1 MFILL
6 TGPRAV
12 GKTTAC
18 WKALPGLRATGLKIA
33 GFVSP
38 PLLNGEGHKTGIEMV
53 DLTTGQRQKFARV
66 AGQDEIPTVGVYR
79 VAEDATDWARG
90 VLAAALTANADW
102 LVIDEIGPLELH
114 HNSGF
119 AFALRPLADP
129 ERIPN
134 AIVIVRP
141 ELAGELAER
150 LGRTDTVFVE
160 VTDANR
166 LEIPGQLVRLVQAA
180 RAKTG

>member
-6 TGPRAV
+6 TGSRHA

-18 WKALPGLRATGLKIA
+18 WKALPGLRAAGMRIA

-38 PLLNGEGHKTGIEMV
+38 PILNGVGHKTGIEMV
-53 DLTTGQRQKFARV
+53 DLTTGQRQKFAQV
-66 AGQDEIPTVGVYR
+66 AGPDETPTVGVYR
-79 VAEDATDWARG
+79 VLDGATEWARG
-90 VLAAALTANADW
+90 ILAAALTANADW

-114 HNSGF
+114 HDSGF
-119 AFALRPLADP
+119 AFALEPLADP

-141 ELAGELAER
+141 ELVGELAER

-160 VTDANR
+160 VTEANR
-166 LEIPGQLVRLVQAA
+166 LEIPGQLVRLIQAA
-180 RAKTG
+180 RARSG

>member
-6 TGPRAV
+6 TGSRHV

-38 PLLNGEGHKTGIEMV
+38 PILNGGGRKTGIELV

-66 AGQDEIPTVGVYR
+66 VGRDEKPTVGVYQ
-79 VAEDATDWARG
+79 VSEDATEWARG
-90 VLAAALTANADW
+90 VLAAALMANADW
-102 LVIDEIGPLELH
+102 LVVDEIGPLELH
-114 HNSGF
+114 QNRGF
-119 AFALRPLADP
+119 AFALKALADP

-141 ELAGELAER
+141 ELTEELTER
-150 LGRTDTVFVE
+150 IGRTDTVYVE
-160 VTDANR
+160 VTEANR
-166 LEIPGQLVRLVQAA
+166 LDIPGQLVRLVQAA

>member
-6 TGPRAV
+6 TGPRHV

-38 PLLNGEGHKTGIEMV
+38 PILNGEGHKTGIELV

-66 AGQDEIPTVGVYR
+66 AGPDETPTVGIYLVTD
-79 VAEDATDWARG
+79 EATEWARG

-114 HNSGF
+114 HNRGF
-119 AFALRPLADP
+119 AFALAPLADP

-141 ELAGELAER
+141 ELARELAER
-150 LGRTDTVFVE
+150 VGRTDTVYVE

-166 LEIPGQLVRLVQAA
+166 LEIPSQLVRLVQAA

>member
-6 TGPRAV
+6 TGSRHV

-79 VAEDATDWARG
+79 VSEDATDWARD

-119 AFALRPLADP
+119 AFALGPLADP

-134 AIVIVRP
+134 ALVIVRP
-141 ELAGELAER
+141 ELASELSER
-150 LGRTDTVFVE
+150 IGRTDTVFLE
-160 VTDANR
+160 VTEANR
-166 LEIPGQLVRLVQAA
+166 LEIPGQLVRLVEAA

>member
-6 TGPRAV
+6 TGPNHA

-18 WKALPGLRATGLKIA
+18 WKALPGLRATGIKLA

-38 PLLNGEGHKTGIEMV
+38 PILDGSGIKTGIEMV
-53 DLTTGQRQKFARV
+53 DLSSGQRQKFARV
-66 AGQDEIPTVGVYR
+66 VGPDETPTVGIYQVL
-79 VAEDATDWARG
+79 EGATEWARG

-114 HNSGF
+114 RKGGF
-119 AFALRPLADP
+119 AFALEPLGDP
-129 ERIPN
+129 VRIPN

-141 ELAGELAER
+141 ELVGELAER
-150 LGRTDTVFVE
+150 LGRTDTVTVQ
-160 VTDANR
+160 VTVSNR
-166 LEIPGQLVRLVQAA
+166 LEIPAQLVRLIQAA
-180 RAKTG
+180 QAKMG

>member
-6 TGPRAV
+6 TGPRHV

-38 PLLNGEGHKTGIEMV
+38 PLLNGEGRKTGIEMV

-79 VAEDATDWARG
+79 VAEEATDWARG

-119 AFALRPLADP
+119 AFALGP
-129 ERIPN
+129 
-134 AIVIVRP
+134 
-141 ELAGELAER
+141 LAER
-150 LGRTDTVFVE
+150 IGRTDTVFVE
-160 VTDANR
+160 VTEANR
-166 LEIPGQLVRLVQAA
+166 LEIPSQLVRLVQAA

>member
-6 TGPRAV
+6 TGSRHA

-38 PLLNGEGHKTGIEMV
+38 PILNGEGRKTGIEMV

-66 AGQDEIPTVGVYR
+66 AGQNETPTVGVYL
-79 VAEDATDWARG
+79 VTEEATDWARG

-119 AFALRPLADP
+119 AFALGPLADP

-150 LGRTDTVFVE
+150 VGRTDIAFVE
-160 VTDANR
+160 VTEANR
-166 LEIPGQLVRLVQAA
+166 LDIPGQLVRLVQAA

>member
-6 TGPRAV
+6 TGPRHV

-38 PLLNGEGHKTGIEMV
+38 PILNGEGRKTGIEMV

-66 AGQDEIPTVGVYR
+66 VGQDETPTVGVYR
-79 VAEDATDWARG
+79 VIDGATEWARG
-90 VLAAALTANADW
+90 VLATALLANADW
-102 LVIDEIGPLELH
+102 LVIDEIGLLELRYGT
-114 HNSGF
+114 GF
-119 AFALRPLADP
+119 AFALEPLADP

-134 AIVIVRP
+134 AIVIVRS
-141 ELAGELAER
+141 ELVGELTGR

-160 VTDANR
+160 VTEANH
-166 LEIPGQLVRLVQAA
+166 LEIPNQLVRLIQAA

>member
-6 TGPRAV
+6 TGPRHV

-38 PLLNGEGHKTGIEMV
+38 PILNGGGRKTGIEMV

-66 AGQDEIPTVGVYR
+66 VGQDETPTVGVYR
-79 VAEDATDWARG
+79 VSDDATEWARG
-90 VLAAALTANADW
+90 VLAAALTANVDW

-114 HNSGF
+114 QNRGF
-119 AFALRPLADP
+119 AFALEALADP

-141 ELAGELAER
+141 ELTGELTER
-150 LGRTDTVFVE
+150 IGRTDTVYVE
-160 VTDANR
+160 VTEANR
-166 LEIPGQLVRLVQAA
+166 LEVPNQLVRLIQAA